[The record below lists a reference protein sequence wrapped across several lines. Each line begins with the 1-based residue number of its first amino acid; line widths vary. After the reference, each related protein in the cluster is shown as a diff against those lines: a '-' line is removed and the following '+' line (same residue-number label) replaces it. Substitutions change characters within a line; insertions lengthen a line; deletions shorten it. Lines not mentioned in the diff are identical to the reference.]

1 MVVLST
7 DLKQAHK
14 EERSPTLL
22 NILDWLDAPV
32 DVDRL
37 VHVLDRPIACNGNAR
52 PRVLY
57 VDSDRKMRRAIAK
70 ALSAKVELMSVD
82 SIDRARRALAANRF
96 DIAVL
101 DVALALGSGCE
112 LLHELRYK
120 EGETI
125 PLIVFSPQNENP
137 QYGAQLRAAL
147 LKSRAPVDSLIAFLK
162 KRSEDSSTPPKDQEA
177 A

>member
-1 MVVLST
+1 
-7 DLKQAHK
+7 
-14 EERSPTLL
+14 
-22 NILDWLDAPV
+22 
-32 DVDRL
+32 
-37 VHVLDRPIACNGNAR
+37 
-52 PRVLY
+52 
-57 VDSDRKMRRAIAK
+57 MRRALAK

-112 LLHELRYK
+112 LLHDLRYK
-120 EGETI
+120 GGETI
-125 PLIVFSPQNENP
+125 PLIVFSPQNKNS

-147 LKSRAPVDSLIAFLK
+147 LKSRAPVDSVVALLK
-162 KRSEDSSTPPKDQEA
+162 KGSKDRSTPPKDQEA